1 MSMTGNKRAPIVL
14 LVDDQ
19 AIVAEA
25 IRRMLAEQPDV
36 QFHHCSDV
44 TLALPMARKVGPT
57 VILQD
62 LVMPDT
68 DGFTLVRFFRND
80 PQTANIPIIVLSSKE
95 DPRDKSRAF
104 ELGASD
110 YLVKVPDKIELV
122 ARIRAHSR
130 TFIAQAERDDAHRA
144 LEAVKA
150 QLESSNAALQ
160 RLAILDPLT
169 GLANRRCLDQVLD
182 TEWRRCQ
189 REGAPLSV
197 VLLDI
202 DEFKKF
208 NDSQGH
214 LAGDECLKRVAS
226 VLRDGVRRPAD
237 LTARYGGE
245 EFAIVL
251 PNTPAVGALQV
262 AETLRR
268 MIEAAGI
275 AHATS
280 SIAPYVTASLGV
292 ASCLPD
298 AGKSLAELFAAADAA
313 LYSAKSAGKN
323 RCVAAAGS
331 AGTGLDAR
339 RDPPPGAC

>member
-1 MSMTGNKRAPIVL
+1 MSMTINKRTPIVL

-62 LVMPDT
+62 LVMPDA

-104 ELGASD
+104 ELGATD
-110 YLVKVPDKIELV
+110 YVVKVPDKVELV

-130 TFIAQAERDDAHRA
+130 TFIAQAERDDAYRA
-144 LEAVKA
+144 LELIKA
-150 QLESSNAALQ
+150 ELEANNAALQ

-189 REGAPLSV
+189 RERVPLSLA
-197 VLLDI
+197 LLDI

-214 LAGDECLKRVAS
+214 QAGDECLKRVAQA
-226 VLRDGVRRPAD
+226 LRDGARRPAD
-237 LTARYGGE
+237 LAARYGGE
-245 EFAIVL
+245 EFAVVL
-251 PNTPAVGALQV
+251 PNTHAAGALQV
-262 AETLRR
+262 AETLRS
-268 MIEAAGI
+268 MIEDARI

-280 SIAPYVTASLGV
+280 SIAPHVTASVGV
-292 ASCLPD
+292 ASCTPEATLSLEALL
-298 AGKSLAELFAAADAA
+298 AGADAA
-313 LYSAKSAGKN
+313 LYKAKSAGKN
-323 RCVAAAGS
+323 RCAAA
-331 AGTGLDAR
+331 
-339 RDPPPGAC
+339 DPPPPLT

>member
-1 MSMTGNKRAPIVL
+1 MSTTGNQRAPIVL

-44 TLALPMARKVGPT
+44 TLALPMAREVGPT

-62 LVMPDT
+62 LVMPGA

-80 PQTANIPIIVLSSKE
+80 PQTAHIPIIVLSSKE

-110 YLVKVPDKIELV
+110 YVVKVPDKVELV

-150 QLESSNAALQ
+150 QLETSNAALQ

-169 GLANRRCLDQVLD
+169 GLANRRCLDQVLE

-189 REGAPLSV
+189 RESVPLSF

-214 LAGDECLKRVAS
+214 LAGDECLKRVAM
-226 VLRDGVRRPAD
+226 VLREAVRRPAD
-237 LTARYGGE
+237 LVARYGGE

-251 PNTPAVGALQV
+251 PNTHAEGALLV

-268 MIEAAGI
+268 MIEEARV

-280 SIAPYVTASLGV
+280 SIAPFVTASVGV
-292 ASCLPD
+292 ASSLPD
-298 AGKSLAELFAAADAA
+298 GAKSLEGLIAQADAA

-323 RCVAAAGS
+323 RCIAASPSIG
-331 AGTGLDAR
+331 
-339 RDPPPGAC
+339 PGPRCAT